1 MKIDR
6 IILDNLNSL
15 RGEHTIDLTVEPLST
30 AGLFAITGPTG
41 AGKSTL
47 LDAITLALYGRAARY
62 GRRPNPEDMMSR
74 RCGECSAE
82 VEFEVPAGK
91 YRAVWQLRRAKGRA
105 AGRVQAPRRYIYDM
119 DGVTLAT
126 QVRECDEK
134 ILDLIGLDYDRFVR
148 SVMLAQGEFARFL
161 KAGADERAELL
172 ECLTGTEIYSDL
184 SILAHKEATR
194 CENELT
200 LKQQLLDQIEI
211 LEDEERR
218 EVEDHVTKLKRDR
231 SVVEKDLSE
240 KSAIAT
246 SVDKL
251 VSALTRRKE
260 INGRL
265 NHLEASRRDAEP
277 DLKLLTRHRETVP
290 FQADLIQLQNAEYA
304 AQNSREKRQVTQDER
319 EGRYVQY
326 QQARSDY
333 YKTLKNEIAEQESTI
348 QDAKARARKA
358 YNTSIPERE
367 WLEAHRIDADLSAHI
382 ADLAANLTDL
392 RSKRATLLRELE
404 QVSNT
409 ASVVESGV
417 IEPLSLENARGE
429 ALSAILS
436 AIAERLAEEHKNAKD
451 ARTSAE
457 KDLSRRKDHLQK
469 ARLIANFDTHRASLE
484 KGEPCPLCGATEHPY
499 ADGDEPSFAFEELEL
514 EVARAE
520 EMRDGQTDRISKLA
534 DAIGKLT
541 SQQTVV
547 TRARQDLSEYEAE
560 LLQRLHVFEVALP
573 EEGKEEETRKF
584 LQKREKAYLTHRG
597 NLRDIEEAATQAK
610 EDEYKA
616 QDLLEKR
623 TRDLQQLDAFDVEDV
638 EVVGDV
644 VERLS
649 AEEARQDWSDKKA
662 ELEIQEAE
670 LRAQLGNEEAARKS
684 LTEIQERLMSAID
697 SSDFQDLDDLR
708 AANLDQE
715 EADRIEQ
722 IEINFKNRKH
732 DLTTRLEV
740 AKEEIEFLRE
750 AGIPEREEAEH
761 FKAEYEKSQNDRDLL
776 IEKLTTQQNRIEM
789 DDKNRRKF
797 ADQKELLDKAQK
809 DAGIWGRLRLL
820 IGSHDGAKFRK
831 YAQSISLDVL
841 IRHANRHLSRLS
853 DRYRI
858 QRISGEELQLE
869 IEDLHQAGVTRPM
882 TSLSGGESFL
892 ASLALALGL
901 SELAGRN
908 VRIDSLFIDEGF
920 GSLDSEVLDLAIGTL
935 EALHQHNK
943 SVGVISHV
951 DLLKQR
957 ITTQI
962 RVIKRTA
969 GDSVLEVV

>member
-6 IILDNLNSL
+6 IILNNLNSL
-15 RGEHTIDLTVEPLST
+15 RGKHTIDLTVEPLST

-91 YRAVWQLRRAKGRA
+91 YRAVWQLRRAKGSA
-105 AGRVQAPRRYIYDM
+105 AGKVQAPRRYIYDM

-265 NHLEASRRDAEP
+265 NHLEASQKDAEP

-290 FQADLIQLQNAEYA
+290 FQADIIQLQSAEYA

-319 EGRYVQY
+319 EERYVQY
-326 QQARSDY
+326 QQARLDY

-358 YNTSIPERE
+358 DKTSIPERE

-417 IEPLSLENARGE
+417 KEPVSLENTRGE

-436 AIAERLAEEHKNAKD
+436 AIEERLSEEHKNAKD

-469 ARLIANFDTHRASLE
+469 ARLIANYDTHRASLE

-499 ADGDEPSFAFEELEL
+499 SDGDEPSFAFEELEL

-520 EMRDGQTDRISKLA
+520 EMRNRQTDRVSKLA

-547 TRARQDLSEYEAE
+547 TRARQDLTEYEAE
-560 LLQRLHVFEVALP
+560 LLRRLRVFEVALP
-573 EEGKEEETRKF
+573 EEGKEEETRKS
-584 LQKREKAYLTHRG
+584 LQKREKAYLTHRR
-597 NLRDIEEAATQAK
+597 NLHDIEEAATRAK

-623 TRDLQQLDAFDVEDV
+623 TRDLQQLDAFDAEDV
-638 EVVGDV
+638 GDI

-649 AEEARQDWSDKKA
+649 VEEARQDWSDKKTK
-662 ELEIQEAE
+662 LEIQVAE
-670 LRAQLGNEEAARKS
+670 LRAQLSNEEAARKS

-715 EADRIEQ
+715 EAHRIEQ
-722 IEINFKNRKH
+722 IEVDFKNRKH

-750 AGIPEREEAEH
+750 AGIPEGEEAEH
-761 FKAEYEKSQNDRDLL
+761 FKAEYEKSQNDRDIL
-776 IEKLTTQQNRIEM
+776 IEKLTTQQNRVEM

-809 DAGIWGRLRLL
+809 DAAIWGRLRLL

-882 TSLSGGESFL
+882 ASLSGGESFL

-920 GSLDSEVLDLAIGTL
+920 GSLDSDVLDLAIGTL

-951 DLLKQR
+951 ELLKQR

-962 RVIKRTA
+962 QVIKQTA
-969 GDSVLEVV
+969 GDSVLEIV

>member
-6 IILDNLNSL
+6 IILNNLNSL

-91 YRAVWQLRRAKGRA
+91 YRAVWQLRRAKVRA
-105 AGRVQAPRRYIYDM
+105 AGKVQAPRRYVYDM
-119 DGVTLAT
+119 DGVTLAQ
-126 QVRECDEK
+126 QVRECDNK
-134 ILDLIGLDYDRFVR
+134 ILDLTGLDYDRFVR

-184 SILAHKEATR
+184 GILAHKEATR
-194 CENELT
+194 SENDLM
-200 LKQQLLDQIEI
+200 LKQQLLEQIEI

-218 EVEDHVTKLKRDR
+218 EVEDHVTELKRDR
-231 SVVEKDLSE
+231 RVVEKDLDE
-240 KSAIAT
+240 KSAIVT

-251 VSALTRRKE
+251 ASALTRRTE
-260 INGRL
+260 INESL
-265 NHLEASRRDAEP
+265 KDLEASQRDAEP

-290 FQADLIQLQNAEYA
+290 FQANLIRLQNAEYT
-304 AQNSREKRQVTQDER
+304 AQNSQENRQVAQDER
-319 EGRYVQY
+319 EERYVQY
-326 QQARSDY
+326 QQARMNY
-333 YKTLKNEIAEQESTI
+333 HRTLKNEIAEQESTI

-358 YNTSIPERE
+358 NKTSIAEKE

-382 ADLAANLTDL
+382 ADLAANLTEL
-392 RSKRATLLRELE
+392 KSKRATLLRELE
-404 QVSNT
+404 QVCDIT
-409 ASVVESGV
+409 SVLESGV
-417 IEPLSLENARGE
+417 IEPLSLENTKGE
-429 ALSAILS
+429 ELSTILS
-436 AIAERLAEEHKNAKD
+436 AIAERLAEELKNARD
-451 ARTSAE
+451 ERTSAE
-457 KDLSRRKDHLQK
+457 KDLGLRKDHLQK
-469 ARLIANFDTHRASLE
+469 ARLIANYDTHRSSLA

-499 ADGDEPSFAFEELEL
+499 AEGDEPSFAFEELQL

-520 EMRDGQTDRISKLA
+520 ETRNAQTDRVSKLS

-541 SQQTVV
+541 SQQTVAIRV
-547 TRARQDLSEYEAE
+547 RQDLTVYEAE
-560 LLQRLHVFEVALP
+560 LLERLHVFEVALP
-573 EEGKEEETRKF
+573 EEGKEEETRKS
-584 LQKREKAYLTHRG
+584 LQEREKAYQTHRE
-597 NLRDIEEAATQAK
+597 NFHDTEEAATHAR

-623 TRDLQQLDAFDVEDV
+623 ARDLQQLDVFDTEDV
-638 EVVGDV
+638 EVVSDV

-649 AEEARQDWSDKKA
+649 VEEARQDWSDKKTK
-662 ELEIQEAE
+662 LEIQEAE
-670 LRAQLGNEEAARKS
+670 LRAQLRNEEAARKS
-684 LTEIQERLMSAID
+684 LKEIQERLMSAID
-697 SSDFQDLDDLR
+697 SSDFQNLDDLR
-708 AANLDQE
+708 DASLDQE

-722 IEINFKNRKH
+722 IEIDFKNRKH

-740 AKEEIEFLRE
+740 AKEEIESLRE
-750 AGIPEREEAEH
+750 AEIPEGDEAEQ
-761 FKAEYEKSQNDRDLL
+761 FKAEYEKSKNNRDIL
-776 IEKLTTQQNRIEM
+776 IEKLTTQQNRVEM

-797 ADQKELLDKAQK
+797 ADRKELLEKAQK
-809 DAGIWGRLRLL
+809 DAAIWDRLRLL

-831 YAQSISLDVL
+831 YAQSISLDIL
-841 IRHANRHLSRLS
+841 IRHANQHLSRLS

-858 QRISGEELQLE
+858 QRLSGEELQLE

-951 DLLKQR
+951 ELLKQR

-962 RVIKRTA
+962 RVIKQTA
-969 GDSVLEVV
+969 GDSVLEIV